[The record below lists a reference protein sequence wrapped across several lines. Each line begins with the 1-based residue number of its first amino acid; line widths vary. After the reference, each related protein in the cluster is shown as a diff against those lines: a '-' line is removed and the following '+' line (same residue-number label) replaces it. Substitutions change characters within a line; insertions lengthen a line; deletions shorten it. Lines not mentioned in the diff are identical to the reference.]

1 MKKLHIPLLF
11 LLGLTAC
18 IKVAEKP
25 NILIIYTDEHNFR
38 TLGCYR
44 DLLPGDQAFVWGEG
58 VEVETPN
65 IDLLASE
72 GLLCTSFYAASPV
85 CTPSRAAFMTG
96 LYPHMTG
103 APQNNLPMYDSVVTF
118 AEILRR
124 NGYATGY
131 VGKWHLDGIAKPGW
145 EPERKFGWE
154 DNRYMF
160 NRGHWKVFADTGNK
174 ASVVGSHIEELD
186 KYIYDITKADEQSF
200 ATDFLTDKTIAL
212 IEAVEAGKPFCMM
225 LSLPD
230 PHGPN
235 SVRAPYDT
243 MYNEMYFQAP
253 KTFYQTPEQTPGWL
267 GGGRNMIQ
275 TDSLRQ
281 GPMSRYFGMVKC
293 IDDNVGK
300 LLAFLKASGLED
312 NTILVFTSD
321 HGDMMGEHRK
331 HNKGA
336 PYETSAGVAFIMRYP
351 GHINAG
357 KVINKAYTSADFAPT
372 LLGML
377 GMKDELPVHGRDD
390 SKVFSNKQAVVDSD
404 EITYMRAHGV
414 DPGWV
419 AAVNDRYKLVL
430 SKQDIPWLF
439 DMEKDP
445 DELTN
450 YYSQPEYKEISD
462 HLTKRLVALM
472 KVTDDPLLNEN
483 DIRKWLN

>member
-1 MKKLHIPLLF
+1 MKTLPILF
-11 LLGLTAC
+11 LFLIGLTAC
-18 IKVAEKP
+18 IKVVEKP

-44 DLLPGDQAFVWGEG
+44 ELLPDNQAFVWGEG
-58 VEVETPN
+58 VKVETPN

-96 LYPHMTG
+96 LFPHTTG

-118 AEILRR
+118 AEILQR

-131 VGKWHLDGIAKPGW
+131 VGKWHLDGEAKPGW

-174 ASVVGSHIEELD
+174 AKVVGSHIEELD
-186 KYIYDITKADEQSF
+186 KYIYDITAADEYSF

-212 IEAVEAGKPFCMM
+212 INEVDDNKPFCMM

-230 PHGPN
+230 PHG
-235 SVRAPYDT
+235 R
-243 MYNEMYFQAP
+243 
-253 KTFYQTPEQTPGWL
+253 L
-267 GGGRNMIQ
+267 GGGNNLIQ
-275 TDSLRQ
+275 TDSLVQ

-300 LLAFLKASGLED
+300 LLAFLKESGLED

-321 HGDMMGEHRK
+321 HGDLMGEHSR
-331 HNKGA
+331 HNKGN
-336 PYETSAGVAFIMRYP
+336 PYETSAGVAFIMKYP
-351 GHINAG
+351 GHIRAG
-357 KVINKAYTSADFAPT
+357 KVINKAYSSADFAPT
-372 LLGML
+372 LLGIL
-377 GMKDELPVHGRDD
+377 GMNNELPGLHGRDD
-390 SKVFSNKQAVVDSD
+390 SGTFLNKQAIVDND
-404 EITYMRAHGV
+404 EIIYMRAHGV
-414 DPGWV
+414 DPHWV

-439 DMEKDP
+439 DLEEDP

-450 YYSQPEYKEISD
+450 YYRHPEYKEISN
-462 HLTKRLVALM
+462 HFTQRLAELMNMTK
-472 KVTDDPLLNEN
+472 DPLLNED